1 MISTNR
7 KRKGKGHKK
16 NKPDTDTS
24 DQSVNKDVTEPELK
38 VDKEKKGNSEEEM
51 LQTNGADVH
60 KIVNKGNKV
69 NTTEEESEMN
79 KDAANVK
86 VEGSDLNKEKDSDEQ
101 NKQKQGENDGK
112 MKKVHLQMVATMEED
127 ELSEKNLHIYRFQ

>member
-38 VDKEKKGNSEEEM
+38 VDKEKK
-51 LQTNGADVH
+51 
-60 KIVNKGNKV
+60 
-69 NTTEEESEMN
+69 
-79 KDAANVK
+79 
-86 VEGSDLNKEKDSDEQ
+86 
-101 NKQKQGENDGK
+101 
-112 MKKVHLQMVATMEED
+112 
-127 ELSEKNLHIYRFQ
+127 R